1 MTNQLITM
9 EYVDQ
14 IFDRIRMS
22 KTGWKAAFCNA
33 DEVMGYKQAMVDALI
48 YLNVTDHNVVASAI
62 AKAIIDPSD
71 FMPSVGKFC
80 EWCKPG
86 KTNTRPEHKL
96 LVCENPEPAT
106 DEERAEA
113 HQILKDL
120 RDSL

>member
-33 DEVMGYKQAMVDALI
+33 EEVQGYKSAMVDALT
-48 YLNVTDHNVVASAI
+48 YLNVTDHEVVANAI
-62 AKAIIDPSD
+62 KQAIITPGD
-71 FMPSVGKFC
+71 FMPSVGTFC
-80 EWCKPG
+80 DWCKVPI
-86 KTNTRPEHKL
+86 NRPEHKL
-96 LVCENPEPAT
+96 LEFENKPEAT
-106 DEERAEA
+106 REEKDAA
-113 HQILKDL
+113 HLMIKEI

>member
-1 MTNQLITM
+1 MTNQLITP

-33 DEVMGYKQAMVDALI
+33 EEVQGYKSAMAEALI
-48 YLNVTDHNVVASAI
+48 YLNVTDHDIVANAI
-62 AKAIIDPSD
+62 RQAIISTGD
-71 FMPSVGKFC
+71 FMPSVGTFC
-80 EWCKPG
+80 DWCKPE

-96 LVCENPEPAT
+96 LICENPDPAT
-106 DEERAEA
+106 DEERELA
-113 HQILKDL
+113 HKILKDL

>member
-22 KTGWKAAFCNA
+22 KTGWKAAFCSA

-48 YLNVTDHNVVASAI
+48 YLNVTDHNVVANAI

-80 EWCKPG
+80 EWCKVEKKEPCHVLLPRLE
-86 KTNTRPEHKL
+86 KTEATPEQKASFL
-96 LVCENPEPAT
+96 ADL
-106 DEERAEA
+106 AEA
-113 HQILKDL
+113 AKEIK
-120 RDSL
+120 